1 MSFGKFVFLKRIGL
15 FHLCYQIYIYNF
27 FMKWKCSWLSR
38 VWLFATPWAIVCQA
52 PLSMEFSRQEYWS
65 GQPSPSPGDLPNPGI
80 EPGSPA
86 LQADPLRSEPP
97 GKPQLVH
104 NIPLLPFL
112 MSLGSVFFIPDIGSY
127 VFFFFS
133 LLWLEI
139 YFLLLALGL
148 ICSSSSYFLRQQFRL
163 LIQNPF

>member
-1 MSFGKFVFLKRIGL
+1 MAQSCLT
-15 FHLCYQIYIYNF
+15 LCNP
-27 FMKWKCSWLSR
+27 
-38 VWLFATPWAIVCQA
+38 VGIVCQA

-112 MSLGSVFFIPDIGSY
+112 MSLGSVFFIPGIDIY
-127 VFFFFS
+127 VFFFS